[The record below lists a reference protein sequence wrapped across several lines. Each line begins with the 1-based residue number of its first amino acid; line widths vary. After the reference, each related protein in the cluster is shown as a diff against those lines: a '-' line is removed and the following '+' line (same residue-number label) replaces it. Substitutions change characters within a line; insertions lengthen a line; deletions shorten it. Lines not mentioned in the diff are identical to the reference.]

1 MTDYYCTRS
10 EAVFRARQM
19 LANGGGQY
27 LLGTG
32 DFKPKNDFDPWT
44 YRNAE
49 LGSDCAGFAICY
61 CWKLVR
67 HRPRFNHGPWATVED
82 DLNVNSV
89 LEDSQHKQELTVAS
103 NMVLD
108 PVPGDL
114 ICYPTFQYRDRGK
127 KFIGHVAIIDMV
139 PPGFKSGRWDT
150 LGIIQCHG
158 PDRFKPGVV
167 ATDGSLFLH
176 HDSLWPK
183 DEHRTKIVRMKERT

>member
-1 MTDYYCTRS
+1 MSDAPCTSS
-10 EAVFRARQM
+10 EALNRARVQ
-19 LANGGGQY
+19 LVKGGGQY

-32 DFKPKNDFDPWT
+32 NYKPNNDTDPWT
-44 YRNAE
+44 YRNSE

-82 DLNVNSV
+82 DINVNSI
-89 LEDSQHKQELTVAS
+89 LEDAVHKQELAEGVVTKPE
-103 NMVLD
+103 L
-108 PVPGDL
+108 GDL

-127 KFIGHVAIIDMV
+127 KFIGHVAIINCV
-139 PPGFKSGRWDT
+139 PASFQPGRYDT
-150 LGIIQCHG
+150 LAIIQCHG